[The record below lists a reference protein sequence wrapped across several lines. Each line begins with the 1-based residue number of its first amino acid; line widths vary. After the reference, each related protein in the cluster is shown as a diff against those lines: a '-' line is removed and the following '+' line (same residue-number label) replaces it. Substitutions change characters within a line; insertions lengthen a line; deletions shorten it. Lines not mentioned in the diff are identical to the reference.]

1 MLDNSLGQQYFSYAS
16 DSTEDRPMQ
25 PHQTHT
31 GPTAIPS
38 SLQGAIGAAVAA
50 GIVVVCSLGGLGAT
64 FAQSGPDRPGFVKAS
79 AAIGTTVRD
88 AAGNEA
94 GRIEDIVFDA
104 STGRVAFAIVSFG
117 GVLGFDDRLFA
128 VPWEAMSY
136 ASDRN
141 AYVLQVRK
149 ETLQQVSSFDR
160 KAWPD
165 LGDLRWAEGI
175 RKYWSDATITASIKA
190 RLAAERSATL
200 TQIDIDTTKG
210 VVAFQGTVESEA
222 MKQRAA
228 EIARQVDGV
237 RNVVNN
243 LKVQPRG

>member
-1 MLDNSLGQQYFSYAS
+1 
-16 DSTEDRPMQ
+16 MQ

-31 GPTAIPS
+31 GPTAILTS
-38 SLQGAIGAAVAA
+38 FQGAIGAAIAA
-50 GIVVVCSLGGLGAT
+50 GIIVVCSLGGLAAL
-64 FAQSGPDRPGFVKAS
+64 AQSGPDRPGLVKAS
-79 AAIGTTVRD
+79 AAIGTTVKD
-88 AAGNEA
+88 AAGSEA
-94 GRIEDIVFDA
+94 GRIEDIVFD
-104 STGRVAFAIVSFG
+104 SPTGRLAFAIVSFG
-117 GVLGFDDRLFA
+117 GALGFGDRLFA

-175 RKYWSDATITASIKA
+175 RKYWNDATITAKIKA

-210 VVAFQGTVESEA
+210 VVAFKGTVESEA
-222 MKQRAA
+222 IKQRAA

-243 LKVQPRG
+243 LRVQPLVQPPG